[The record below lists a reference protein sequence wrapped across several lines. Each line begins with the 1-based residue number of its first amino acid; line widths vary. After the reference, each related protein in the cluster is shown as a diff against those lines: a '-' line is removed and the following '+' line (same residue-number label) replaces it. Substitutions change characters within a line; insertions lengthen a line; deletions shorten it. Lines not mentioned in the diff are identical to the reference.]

1 MENLRED
8 LFDAPGA
15 ELASKYT
22 RWLDR
27 ARAFS
32 LIFYLQDIM
41 EHCRWRYFWK
51 SRLETDFIRFLLLFS
66 LTFSL

>member
-8 LFDAPGA
+8 LFDASGA

-22 RWLDR
+22 RRLDG

-32 LIFYLQDIM
+32 PLFPLQDIM
-41 EHCRWRYFWK
+41 EHCRWRNFWK
-51 SRLETDFIRFLLLFS
+51 
-66 LTFSL
+66 

>member
-8 LFDAPGA
+8 LFDASGA
-15 ELASKYT
+15 KLASKST
-22 RWLDR
+22 RRLDG

-32 LIFYLQDIM
+32 PLFSLQDNM
-41 EHCRWRYFWK
+41 EHCRWGNFWK
-51 SRLETDFIRFLLLFS
+51 SRLETDFIRFLLLLS